1 MAKRDV
7 PKGKE
12 VPRVVHVCP
21 PAVAAGWCQRW
32 LAVFGRDRHGVNAKA
47 FLWHIFSGARYPSV
61 AGEEA
66 RAEYERHA
74 AARYVLLSNDRQ
86 SVFLL
91 DRKPVNW
98 PERDYNVFPE
108 NLAWNMAFTHEEG
121 WLGPY
126 FAKHADYA
134 QLEAANQQGLEK
146 RRQAEV
152 ARARGWC

>member
-1 MAKRDV
+1 MKRNFL
-7 PKGKE
+7 K
-12 VPRVVHVCP
+12 
-21 PAVAAGWCQRW
+21 PATSIEGVLRCCTPDETLVWGERW
-32 LAVFGRDRHGVNAKA
+32 LDVFGRNRHGVNADDY
-47 FLWHIFSGARYPSV
+47 LWHVFSGGRYPSLD
-61 AGEEA
+61 AAEA
-66 RAEYERHA
+66 RAVYAAHSAER
-74 AARYVLLSNDRQ
+74 YILLSNDQR
-86 SVFLL
+86 SAFVL

-126 FAKHADYA
+126 FAKHADYV
-134 QLEAANQQGLEK
+134 QLEAANQQRLEK